1 MIDYAAARLAM
12 VESQLRPN
20 KVTDQA
26 ILEAF
31 LSVPRERFVPPGL
44 RGAAY
49 VDADLPLGG
58 GRYMMQPMV
67 LARLLQLAEIGRD
80 DAVLE
85 IGCATGYG
93 TAILARLARSVVA
106 IDSEVELARQAL
118 ARLRELAIDNA
129 TVVEAPLTAG
139 FPSRAPYQVI
149 VCQGAVARIPDAIA
163 HQLSEGGRLVC
174 VLQPGDGPGP
184 GCAVVMTLV
193 GGVLSHWPAF
203 DAAVPLLP
211 GFEAAPSFVF

>member
-12 VESQLRPN
+12 VDSQLRPN
-20 KVTDQA
+20 KVTDAA

-58 GRYMMQPMV
+58 GRFMMEPMV

-80 DAVLE
+80 DTVLE

-93 TAILARLARSVVA
+93 TAILARLARNVVA

-139 FPSRAPYQVI
+139 FPGRSPYQAI

-163 HQLSEGGRLVC
+163 HQLAEGGKLVC
-174 VLQPGDGPGP
+174 VLQPGDGSGP
-184 GCAVVMTLV
+184 GCAVVMTLA

-203 DAAVPLLP
+203 DATVPLLP
-211 GFEAAPSFVF
+211 GFAAAPSFVF